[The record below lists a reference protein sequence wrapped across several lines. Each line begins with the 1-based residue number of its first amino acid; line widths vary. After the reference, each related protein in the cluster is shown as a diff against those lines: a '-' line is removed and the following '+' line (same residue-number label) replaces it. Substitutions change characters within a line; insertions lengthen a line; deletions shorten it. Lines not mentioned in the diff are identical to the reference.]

1 MAILTNPRNETDK
14 SLLGNRK
21 KENNA
26 PLKPPEYKRNELGQ
40 FDRPGKTMSNAQKPN
55 KKMGEI
61 AEVENKR
68 SPGRPK
74 GSANKVTVAL
84 KEAILQAGENV
95 GGEKGL
101 VGYLERLA
109 VENSSAYAGLLA
121 KILPH
126 QLAASADSH
135 GGGRTEIVFRRIIV
149 HPGGREEIEGVTPKA
164 LPAPEPDETKAIE
177 PYAVELAD

>member
-1 MAILTNPRNETDK
+1 M
-14 SLLGNRK
+14 
-21 KENNA
+21 ENNA

-40 FDRPGKTMSNAQKPN
+40 FDRPGKRMSNAQKPN

-61 AEVENKR
+61 AEVEIKR

-135 GGGRTEIVFRRIIV
+135 GGVTEIRFTRVIV
-149 HPGGREEIEGVTPKA
+149 HPNGHKEIEGVTPKQIPPPTSHM
-164 LPAPEPDETKAIE
+164 LPSQSDSTDDTNDIK
-177 PYAVELAD
+177 

>member
-1 MAILTNPRNETDK
+1 MLRSLIKKWAKLLRSRSSEVQEDRRGAQTK
-14 SLLGNRK
+14 SLSRS
-21 KENNA
+21 
-26 PLKPPEYKRNELGQ
+26 KRQSCKLA
-40 FDRPGKTMSNAQKPN
+40 RMW
-55 KKMGEI
+55 
-61 AEVENKR
+61 
-68 SPGRPK
+68 
-74 GSANKVTVAL
+74 
-84 KEAILQAGENV
+84 

-149 HPGGREEIEGVTPKA
+149 HPGGRQEIEGVTPKA
-164 LPAPEPDETKAIE
+164 L
-177 PYAVELAD
+177 

>member
-1 MAILTNPRNETDK
+1 M
-14 SLLGNRK
+14 
-21 KENNA
+21 ENNA

-61 AEVENKR
+61 AEVEIKR

-135 GGGRTEIVFRRIIV
+135 GGRTEIIFRRIIV
-149 HPGGREEIEGVTPKA
+149 SPEPKVIEAREEIEGVTPKA
-164 LPAPEPDETKAIE
+164 LPAPDASHALPRPTDPTDDTNEG
-177 PYAVELAD
+177 AV